1 VARLLFITIV
11 IIALVPALGLWF
23 VAQRA
28 LPVLDGV
35 VTMNALSRLVT
46 VKFDERAI
54 PYIEASSDG
63 DVYFVQG
70 YVAAAQRMF
79 QMDILRR
86 TAEGQLAEIFGANSL
101 PHDKLMRT
109 IGINRLAEAEIKKLP
124 KEVVSSLH
132 SYTSGVNEYIEEHDG
147 KLPLPFFLLGY
158 KPKSWT
164 DADSLAILKYH
175 QYQSDESW
183 QLDDLRQRI
192 LDKFGNGGLAPQ
204 LFGAEMKASVEVNRH
219 AANILEDPR
228 HRTGILEGSGNKSEV
243 CSNNELKLLSAHGA
257 GSALPIWGS
266 NAWVVSGAA
275 SESKASLLACDKHGL
290 FSSPDEWYLCSLQ
303 SPKLHVTGATIA
315 GVPGVMIGRNAKVG
329 WAATDIKI
337 DGQDLVLEQFS
348 PQFPNKYRVP
358 SGWQPVSEVV
368 EAISIRFASDLLH
381 KVSITKDGPL
391 LSRTEDSGVA
401 LSWASAEQKVS
412 TFETLWRINRAN
424 NTQGFLNALQNYQGS
439 PKSFVYA
446 DDQGN
451 AGTHIAGMICLHGG
465 QDGKSLPI
473 LGAEGTVIRQGWM
486 QTINWSQF
494 IPFNQ
499 LPGAQTHEP
508 FSVADA
514 PFTLSISSPYKWQR
528 ADALLTAA
536 TSNSQKVGLP
546 DLALMQ
552 TDQQAPLSSIV
563 KKELES
569 SMKNAS
575 VIDGPK
581 SRMLEML
588 RSWDGNVKADS
599 VPASVYEAFLH
610 ATARRLLEPKLG
622 QSMML
627 EYLEKWPRWSVFV
640 EQVLI
645 NKPKEWLPPQERTY
659 ETFIVT
665 SFSEA
670 LKNLQMA
677 SGSADSSKWSWQ
689 NCHRANF
696 SDELMA
702 NAPFFKAILEPIIG
716 IRTMGLGGDAD
727 SLDACN
733 IVDSS
738 VPWSYECNTGPTAR
752 ILIDMADHDK
762 LYANLVLG
770 QTENPLSP
778 YRTDQLQQW
787 LHSEPHAVA
796 FSSEQADR
804 QLQHKLILT
813 DR

>member
-1 VARLLFITIV
+1 
-11 IIALVPALGLWF
+11 
-23 VAQRA
+23 
-28 LPVLDGV
+28 
-35 VTMNALSRLVT
+35 MNALSRLVT

-54 PYIEASSDG
+54 PSIEASSDG
-63 DVYFVQG
+63 DAYFVQG
-70 YVAAAQRMF
+70 YVSAAQRMF

-86 TAEGQLAEIFGANSL
+86 TAEGQLAEIFGASSL

-109 IGINRLAEAEIKKLP
+109 IGINRIAAAEIKKLP
-124 KEVVSSLH
+124 KEVASSLR
-132 SYTSGVNEYIEEHDG
+132 SYTNGVNEYIEENDG

-164 DADSLAILKYH
+164 ETDSLAILKYH

-183 QLDDLRQRI
+183 PLDDLRQRI
-192 LDKFGNGGLAPQ
+192 LDKFGNSGLAPQ
-204 LFGAEMKASVEVNRH
+204 LFGAEMKASIETNKH
-219 AANILEDPR
+219 ATNTFNNSSDTSFAATNSATIISSA
-228 HRTGILEGSGNKSEV
+228 TSSAVYNFASS
-243 CSNNELKLLSAHGA
+243 SNDKIESQLKLLSIH
-257 GSALPIWGS
+257 STPTALPIWGS
-266 NAWVVSGAA
+266 NAWAVSGAD
-275 SESKASLLACDKHGL
+275 SENKASLLACDKHGL
-290 FSSPDEWYLCSLQ
+290 FSSPDEWYLCSIQ
-303 SPKLHVTGATIA
+303 SPKVHISGATIP
-315 GVPGVMIGRNAKVG
+315 GVPGIMIGRNEKIG
-329 WAATDIKI
+329 WAATDLKI

-358 SGWQPVSEVV
+358 SGWQSVSEVV
-368 EAISIRFASDLLH
+368 EAIPVRFASDLLH

-391 LSRTEDSGVA
+391 LSHTEDSGVA

-412 TFETLWRINRAN
+412 TFETIWRINRAN
-424 NTQGFLNALQNYQGS
+424 NVQSFLNALQTYQGA
-439 PKSFVYA
+439 PQSFVYV

-451 AGTHIAGMICLHGG
+451 AGSHIAGLVCLHGG
-465 QDGKSLPI
+465 QDGKSLPL
-473 LGAEGTVIRQGWM
+473 LGADGTVMRQGWT

-499 LPGAQTHEP
+499 LPGTQAHEP
-508 FSVADA
+508 FAIADA

-528 ADALLTAA
+528 ANALLTAA
-536 TSNSQKVGLP
+536 SKNQQKVGLP

-552 TDQQAPLSSIV
+552 TDQQAPLSSLV
-563 KKELES
+563 KKELEAA
-569 SMKNAS
+569 MKNAS
-575 VIDGPK
+575 VIDGTK
-581 SRMLEML
+581 SRMLETL
-588 RSWDGNVKADS
+588 RDWDGNVKADS

-627 EYLEKWPRWSVFV
+627 EYLEKWPRWSAFV
-640 EQVLI
+640 EQVLL

-659 ETFIVT
+659 ETFMVT
-665 SFSEA
+665 TFSEA
-670 LKNLQMA
+670 LKNLQLA
-677 SGSADSSKWSWQ
+677 SSSGDSSKWSWQ

-696 SDELMA
+696 SDQFMA
-702 NAPFFKAILEPIIG
+702 NAPFFKPVLEPVLG

-727 SLDACN
+727 CLNACN
-733 IVDSS
+733 IVDST
-738 VPWSYECNTGPTAR
+738 VPWSYGCNTGPTAR

-762 LYANLVLG
+762 FYANLVLG

-787 LHSEPHAVA
+787 LHSDPHSVA